1 LRLYQIQLSN
11 FRNYTTETIK
21 FGAKLN
27 LIGGLNGSGKTNL
40 LDAIHYL
47 SFGKSYFT
55 ATDSSNIRYGE
66 TFLRIEGNYGE
77 SPGDSVVVKL
87 GKGRKKQVEWNRNT
101 CESLAE
107 HVGRIPLMM
116 VAPDDSELV
125 KGASEGRRK
134 LLNMALSQLNRD
146 YLQALLCYN
155 KVLKQRNALL
165 KQYEYPKMP
174 DEELMLGYD
183 LALSK
188 EAKVIHQERNELCI
202 QIEPFFL
209 QYHQRITGGAETV
222 EMKYK
227 SSLADESLEL
237 SLKNARKKEMYLQ
250 RTTAGIHKD
259 ELQFTIAEHA
269 LKRSGS
275 QGQQKSFLLA
285 LKLALLHWIQE
296 KMDKQ
301 PILLLDDL
309 FDKLDEERVGRLLEL
324 VSGDDFG
331 QVFITDTQTARLKVL
346 GDAVNLKYKL
356 LNIQEGKCESF
367 DRGTLKP

>member
-1 LRLYQIQLSN
+1 MRLFQIQLSN
-11 FRNYTTETIK
+11 FRNYDSETIK

-55 ATDSSNIRYGE
+55 ASDSSNIRYGE
-66 TFLRIEGNYGE
+66 SFLRIEGSYGDE
-77 SPGDSVVVKL
+77 RKDEVVVKL
-87 GKGRKKQVEWNRNT
+87 GKGRKKQVEWNRSA
-101 CESLAE
+101 CDSLAE

-134 LLNMALSQLNRD
+134 LLNMALSQLNRE
-146 YLQALLCYN
+146 YLMALLRYN
-155 KVLKQRNALL
+155 KTLKQRNALL
-165 KQYEYPKMP
+165 KQHEYPQMP
-174 DEELMLGYD
+174 EEALLLSYD

-188 EAKVIHQERNELCI
+188 EASLIFNQREALCKEI
-202 QIEPFFL
+202 APFFHT
-209 QYHQRITGGAETV
+209 YHQKITGGAESV
-222 EMKYK
+222 EMEYK
-227 SSLADESLEL
+227 SSLREEALEL
-237 SLKNARKKEMYLQ
+237 SLQNARKKEMYLQ

-259 ELQFTIAEHA
+259 ELVFTISEHP

-275 QGQQKSFLLA
+275 QGQQKSFLMA
-285 LKLALLHWIQE
+285 LKLSLLHWIQE
-296 KMDKQ
+296 KTNKQ

-309 FDKLDEERVGRLLEL
+309 FDKLDEERVMRLLEL
-324 VSGDDFG
+324 VSGEQFG